1 VTAKTGM
8 ILTAALAVLTIPQTA
23 EAYIGPGAGLSVG
36 GAIIGVL
43 GILVLAAAVVL
54 TWPIRL
60 AIRKLRGNEPRATPE
75 RPDKPG
81 GVRGASTG

>member
-1 VTAKTGM
+1 VTAKIGVG
-8 ILTAALAVLTIPQTA
+8 LAAALAALLIPQAA

-43 GILVLAAAVVL
+43 ATLVLAAAVVL

-60 AIRKLRGNEPRATPE
+60 AIRKIRGNRRPAAPE
-75 RPDKPG
+75 RPDEPG
-81 GVRGASTG
+81 DLHGASPR